1 MDTYHKLSCFVVR
14 CRPFHVGTVFDMD
27 FDHHLQTYL
36 SPDVY
41 SLLCEVGVD
50 HCERD
55 TGEKMSD
62 VLTDGL
68 LNWSAMSSELLVAV
82 NSREGY
88 IHRVQVLAP
97 IFNRIYCYY
106 AEMSTADFE
115 VNYGKYFT
123 WMAEPSKVVRC
134 FDIAQHETNT
144 AANHALLIITSVLEH
159 ALGDVVLLR
168 ASRCPSLLRD
178 LLMMKELEDLLS
190 HSVVQLLQ
198 TLMGPPVSLNLRN
211 VVWHGFPR
219 PGELGVQYVYVML
232 CVTASIG
239 KLLEDLQIYAIPHRN
254 MFQITVPTLFSD
266 VDLSQLNDVAQLF
279 AHSNFVAPSVAQ
291 FWHLS
296 LELFASCQYGEC
308 VVVLLPQLEL
318 ALRRVFVAVNE
329 CPDRILTAENTVLY
343 TTLDEML
350 NRLLP
355 DGSEN
360 RLISDVGKPY
370 ITLLLDCFHYPLG
383 PRLRDHI
390 SHGEVLL
397 MDMSKDLALHLIC
410 ICVAFA
416 SKFCS
421 PDTSE
426 KSVELVQSICS
437 KADNYESVYHPI
449 SVVKQ
454 QTFLAAKSL
463 SRWHLMPQPLT
474 YLAEGCTEDFADE
487 TKHIQTQTE
496 TASRAIENY
505 ITVLSAKEKID
516 KSDCYQLLV
525 LDDFSAQVE
534 KALRSLQ
541 LNTLYRYH
549 NSTLPTREEEILR
562 LLLRIGKLCVRISE
576 QILDVAENRHK
587 LLQTKQLRSRQRT
600 NYKKFLTSTV
610 AVSVTLRLIVV
621 IILITV
627 TVLDDLEH
635 EAVKQQR
642 LVKLFK
648 HVLKFCENMLSYT
661 GADVNKWDEAQ
672 TASNDLSNRVQF
684 LKLSS
689 S

>member
-1 MDTYHKLSCFVVR
+1 LDTYHKLSCFVVR
-14 CRPFHVGTVFDMD
+14 YCPFHIGTDFDMD
-27 FDHHLQTYL
+27 FDQHMQTYL

-41 SLLCEVGVD
+41 SLLCEVGVGN
-50 HCERD
+50 CERD
-55 TGEKMSD
+55 TGEEMSD
-62 VLTDGL
+62 VLMDGL
-68 LNWSAMSSELLVAV
+68 LNWSALSSQLLVAV

-88 IHRVQVLAP
+88 IHRVQLLAP
-97 IFNRIYCYY
+97 IFHRIYCYY

-134 FDIAQHETNT
+134 FDIAQHEMNT
-144 AANHALLIITSVLEH
+144 AANHALLIITSVLER
-159 ALGDVVLLR
+159 ALGDVVLLH
-168 ASRCPSLLRD
+168 ATRCPSLLRD

-190 HSVVQLLQ
+190 HTVVQLLQ
-198 TLMGPPVSLNLRN
+198 TLMGPPMSLNLRN
-211 VVWHGFPR
+211 VVWHGFLR
-219 PGELGVQYVYVML
+219 PGELGLQYVYVML

-239 KLLEDLQIYAIPHRN
+239 KLLEDLQIYEIPHRN

-266 VDLSQLNDVAQLF
+266 VDLSQLNDISQLF
-279 AHSNFVAPSVAQ
+279 AHSSFVAPSVAQ
-291 FWHLS
+291 FWQLS
-296 LELFASCQYGEC
+296 LELCASCQYGEC
-308 VVVLLPQLEL
+308 LVVLLPQLEL

-329 CPDRILTAENTVLY
+329 CSDRILTAENTVLY

-350 NRLLP
+350 DRLLP
-355 DGSEN
+355 DGCEN
-360 RLISDVGKPY
+360 RLTSAVGKPY
-370 ITLLLDCFHYPLG
+370 LTLLLDCFHYPLG

-397 MDMSKDLALHLIC
+397 TDISKDSALHLIC

-421 PDTSE
+421 SDLGE
-426 KSVELVQSICS
+426 KSVELLQSICN

-463 SRWHLMPQPLT
+463 SQWHLIPQLLT
-474 YLAEGCTEDFADE
+474 DPAEGCTEDITDK
-487 TKHIQTQTE
+487 TNLIQTQTE

-505 ITVLSAKEKID
+505 VTVLSAEEKID
-516 KSDCYQLLV
+516 KSDSCQLLV

-534 KALRSLQ
+534 KTLRSLQ

-549 NSTLPTREEEILR
+549 NSTLPAREEEILR
-562 LLLRIGKLCVRISE
+562 LLLRIVKFCVRISE

-587 LLQTKQLRSRQRT
+587 MLQTKQLRSRQRT

-610 AVSVTLRLIVV
+610 SVSITLRLIVV

-648 HVLKFCENMLSYT
+648 QMLKFCENMLRYT
-661 GADVNKWDEAQ
+661 GSNVNKWDEAQ

-684 LKLSS
+684 LKLS
-689 S
+689 

>member
-97 IFNRIYCYY
+97 IFHRIYCYY